1 MGANKAWPA
10 ICGREAQLCV
20 LGPGSSLDL
29 VTLTHVSAPSHRRPA
44 RAVARSMPD
53 DLASIAALDA
63 LDWTEAARLH
73 AVAAGDLT
81 RVRRGV
87 LGLPVVPDAP
97 GRPAAEAAY
106 LRAARAATLTCPRAS
121 ISHAAAAIAH
131 TIPVLGRLGQPCL
144 TVPAGTA
151 LRTLAAVHLHRATL
165 LDEDIVELAGY
176 GTTRAAR
183 AVLDLAR
190 ERGVP
195 AGVVAADH
203 ALREGVV
210 RRNDLAAE
218 YERCARWPGRKAAR
232 ITLAMAD
239 PRAES
244 PLESLSRVRI
254 AAAGLPAPL
263 PQAWIYDDQDR
274 FVGRADFYWD
284 EFGVAGE
291 ADGDLKLDLGAAAVL
306 AGRSRHVDL
315 GDTGMIVVRWG
326 WSDALSFDATARRI
340 ARELRRGPR
349 PGSPERR
356 WTYRLHP

>member
-1 MGANKAWPA
+1 MLGVPIIPA
-10 ICGREAQLCV
+10 V
-20 LGPGSSLDL
+20 
-29 VTLTHVSAPSHRRPA
+29 
-44 RAVARSMPD
+44 
-53 DLASIAALDA
+53 
-63 LDWTEAARLH
+63 
-73 AVAAGDLT
+73 
-81 RVRRGV
+81 
-87 LGLPVVPDAP
+87 P
-97 GRPAAEAAY
+97 GRLAAEAAH
-106 LRAARAATLTCPRAS
+106 LRAARAATLTCPRGT
-121 ISHAAAAIAH
+121 ISHAPGAISH
-131 TIPVLGRLGQPCL
+131 RIPVLGRLDRPCL

-165 LDEDIVELAGY
+165 SADDVVDVGGY
-176 GTTRAAR
+176 ATTRPAR
-183 AVLDLAR
+183 TVLDLAR

-203 ALREGVV
+203 ALRDGLVSRDEL
-210 RRNDLAAE
+210 LAE
-218 YERCARWPGRKAAR
+218 FERCANWPGRKAAR

-254 AAAGLPAPL
+254 AAAGLPAPI
-263 PQAWIYDDQDR
+263 PQAWIYDHEDQ
-274 FVGRADFYWD
+274 FIGRADFYWD

-291 ADGDLKLDLGAAAVL
+291 SDGDIKLDLGAAAVL

-326 WSDALSFDATARRI
+326 WSEALNFDATARRI

-349 PGSPERR
+349 PGSPDRH